1 METVSGQLPPRK
13 IALGLGLS
21 LGLGSNFLG
30 EVFLEPMET
39 IFPEVNRKA
48 FLQNVIDH

>member
-13 IALGLGLS
+13 IALG